1 MALPVNALFLV
12 TTLYL
17 NVVVENGRNLSSCNA
32 VTLNT
37 GASSVFIAD
46 YRTVFSCAFSLYVR
60 NFWLGARLGC
70 FWLTVYAF
78 TTISAPESPVCM
90 LEILWLLLSTK
101 LGWMRSF

>member
-1 MALPVNALFLV
+1 VLFVDAVKTGGMALPVNALFLV

-46 YRTVFSCAFSLYVR
+46 YWTVFSCA
-60 NFWLGARLGC
+60 
-70 FWLTVYAF
+70 
-78 TTISAPESPVCM
+78 P
-90 LEILWLLLSTK
+90 
-101 LGWMRSF
+101 SF